1 MHRSFQA
8 VRDKITLKHI
18 QFLIAAIIIVIL
30 VISVNPGAVYRSLLH
45 VSPLFLLLAMAF
57 YLANNLLMAYRLK
70 RVLTFL
76 GNKLRFRMTFS
87 SHMAGMILSD
97 VTPARSGYLYAA
109 YDLNR
114 KGIPLPRAMV
124 SVTSTFVL
132 DLIFKALVAALG
144 ILYFYSGLFPLDARL
159 YLLLLAGIIAAGLLL
174 YAFIT
179 RAPPG
184 VRGPLERYRAFR
196 LLFQYGDESRAIHRI
211 SPFILAIS
219 FLGWICRGVEWY
231 FIASAV
237 GIASFSLLD
246 GLFLNPLLTL
256 LSLIPVTPAG
266 IGIQEAGIVGLFLLI
281 HIDRA
286 AATSFALLTRAT
298 EALIDAVGLGGFS
311 GSRVEHRDL
320 QGFYGSIDGDIDE
333 RSYHSDL
340 YVQRYFQQRRTEA
353 ITKRLEVGR
362 GDVFLDMGCGS
373 GVQMAMFA
381 GAGYAL
387 AIGIDLNRNALSY
400 ARKRGLPNAEYI
412 VADAEH
418 LPLKPGSV
426 RKILCA
432 EVIEHVNRPADLVQ
446 EMRRVLGKGGEVV
459 LTTPNENSPW
469 GLYEFAWDT
478 FGRGRNY
485 ADTHLR
491 FFSRREILGLFD
503 AFPEKEVETL
513 FFFSPFVALLN
524 NRALVS
530 AAERIDAFLERHN
543 LGVLIIA
550 HAVLP

>member
-8 VRDKITLKHI
+8 VRDKITLKHL
-18 QFLIAAIIIVIL
+18 QFLIAAMIIVLL
-30 VISVNPGAVYRSLLH
+30 VISVNPGAVYQSLLH

-70 RVLTFL
+70 GVLTFL
-76 GNKLRFRMTFS
+76 GNKLRYRMTFS
-87 SHMAGMILSD
+87 SHMAGMIFSD

-109 YDLNR
+109 YDLSR
-114 KGIPLPRAMV
+114 KGIPLPRATV
-124 SVTSTFVL
+124 SVTSTFVF
-132 DLIFKALVAALG
+132 DLIFKALIAALG
-144 ILYFYSGLFPLDARL
+144 ILYFYSSLFPLDARL
-159 YLLLLAGIIAAGLLL
+159 YLFLLFGIIAAGLLF

-179 RAPPG
+179 RAPTG
-184 VRGPLERYRAFR
+184 VRNPLQRYRAFR
-196 LLFQYGDESRAIHRI
+196 LLFKYGDESRTIHRI

-219 FLGWICRGVEWY
+219 FLGWICRGLEWY
-231 FIASAV
+231 CVASAV
-237 GIASFSLLD
+237 GIASFSLVD

-311 GSRVEHRDL
+311 GRRIEHRDL
-320 QGFYGSIDGDIDE
+320 HEFYSSIDGDIDE

-340 YVQRYFQQRRTEA
+340 FVQRYFQQRRTRV
-353 ITKRLEVGR
+353 IMKHLEIRR
-362 GDVFLDMGCGS
+362 GDVFLDIGCGS
-373 GVQMAMFA
+373 GVQMAVFA

-387 AIGIDLNRNALSY
+387 AIGIDLSRNALSY
-400 ARKRGLPNAEYI
+400 ARRRGLPNTEYI
-412 VADAEH
+412 IAVAEH
-418 LPLKPGSV
+418 LPIRSGAV
-426 RKILCA
+426 QKILCA
-432 EVIEHVNRPADLVQ
+432 EVIEHVDQPGDLVQ

-478 FGRGRNY
+478 FGRGRDY
-485 ADTHLR
+485 AETHLR
-491 FFSRREILGLFD
+491 FYSRREILGLFD
-503 AFPEKEVETL
+503 TFPEKEVETL
-513 FFFSPFVALLN
+513 FFFSPLVALLN
-524 NRALVS
+524 SRTLVS
-530 AAERIDAFLERHN
+530 AAERVDAFLERRN

-550 HAVLP
+550 HLRL